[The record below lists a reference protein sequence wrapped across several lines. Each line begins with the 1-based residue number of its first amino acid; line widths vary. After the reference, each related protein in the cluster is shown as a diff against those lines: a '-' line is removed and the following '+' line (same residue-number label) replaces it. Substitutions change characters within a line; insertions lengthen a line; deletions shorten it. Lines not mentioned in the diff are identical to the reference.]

1 MSPYDAQRRRA
12 NPYLIVQLSR
22 QIEEAGKSLISRPVA
37 SRLGATPAP
46 GLSTI
51 EKLRSQTDSQAPGNA
66 VPALTQEAEPL
77 MLNSSGYFFLST
89 EGVPVLRVRVFY
101 HDKCFDGAC
110 SASLFTRFH
119 RECVAG
125 DASYEY
131 HGLVHRA
138 GALFDENEFTG
149 DQNAIVDFKY
159 SSSPKITWWFD
170 HHLSA
175 FLTPQDQQ
183 NFQACQQDPE
193 CARRKFFDP
202 NYTSCTSFLAHIA
215 ATKFGFD
222 TAPVAELIHW
232 ADIVDGAQYESPE
245 SAVEMAAPAMKLT
258 LIIESTQDPAFIPRL
273 IPLLT
278 AMPLAEVLSQ
288 PFVAELLPPLM
299 ERHKEALE
307 LIRGRAEQRDGTIFF
322 DITDH
327 PLEGFNKFIPYYL
340 YPNATYSIG
349 LSKSSFRTKVAV
361 GSNPWTKADPAKMV
375 NLAAVCERYGGGG
388 HARVGA
394 ISFPPDQADKARAAA
409 AEIVSELRANKPLG

>member
-1 MSPYDAQRRRA
+1 
-12 NPYLIVQLSR
+12 
-22 QIEEAGKSLISRPVA
+22 
-37 SRLGATPAP
+37 
-46 GLSTI
+46 
-51 EKLRSQTDSQAPGNA
+51 
-66 VPALTQEAEPL
+66 
-77 MLNSSGYFFLST
+77 
-89 EGVPVLRVRVFY
+89 LRVRVFY

-119 RECVAG
+119 RECISKE
-125 DASYEY
+125 ASYEY

-138 GALFDENEFTG
+138 GALFDESEFTG

-175 FLTPQDQQ
+175 FLTPEDQQ
-183 NFQACQQDPE
+183 SFRDCQADPD
-193 CARRKFFDP
+193 CGKRKFFDP

-215 ATKFGFD
+215 STQFGFN

-258 LIIESTQDPAFIPRL
+258 LIIESIQDPLFIPRL

-278 AMPLAEVLSQ
+278 EMPLAEVLAQ
-288 PFVAELLPPLM
+288 PFVADLLPPLL
-299 ERHKEALE
+299 ERHQQSLE
-307 LIRGRAEQRDGTIFF
+307 LIRGRAEERDGTIFF

-340 YPNATYSIG
+340 YPKATYSIG

-375 NLAAVCERYGGGG
+375 NLASVCERYGGGG

-394 ISFPPDQADKARAAA
+394 ISFPPEKADQAREAAA
-409 AEIVSELRANKPLG
+409 VIVAELRAKNPLA